1 MYGHVTTQMPFNKQK
16 LQKLIKTKHLVKLH
30 DNIFKATVEKLEL
43 VILAKMASDPGLN
56 TLELLLRSL
65 KLKTVFN
72 LGDENLSYGDF
83 NLQNLSRE
91 KFAGKF
97 LIKTFGIIKIK
108 LMYK

>member
-56 TLELLLRSL
+56 TLELSVNNNMDSVLELLFS
-65 KLKTVFN
+65 
-72 LGDENLSYGDF
+72 
-83 NLQNLSRE
+83 
-91 KFAGKF
+91 
-97 LIKTFGIIKIK
+97 
-108 LMYK
+108 